1 MIKYIIPLALASG
14 LVQARTEIGIG
25 EYRYGPDT
33 PQNLACLMAEDLAKE
48 NAITRFVGEEIESST
63 FERCNERDCELQ
75 KDTTNDIKG
84 YIKHI
89 HTKQERKV
97 ELKGYTSCIVTI
109 RADVEKLK
117 NEIKLNL
124 INDSF
129 QFKTGEEIVFRGVVN
144 KVGNL
149 VIYNLYDNMYNKVY
163 EEKIT
168 TINKEFVLPSSKN
181 KIVARLPEDK
191 LSSKEVLMFL
201 FTENDFEFKNKL
213 TELEMKSFLR
223 NIPSEKKQIV
233 NRYVYIMR
241 NV

>member
-223 NIPSEKKQIV
+223 NIPSEKRQIV

>member
-1 MIKYIIPLALASG
+1 MIRYIIPLALATSI
-14 LVQARTEIGIG
+14 VQAKTEVGIG

-33 PQNLACLMAEDLAKE
+33 PQNLACLLAEDLAKE
-48 NAITRFVGEEIESST
+48 NVITRFVGEEVESST
-63 FERCNERDCELQ
+63 FERCNEHDCELQ
-75 KDTTNDIKG
+75 KDTINDIKG

-109 RADVEKLK
+109 RADVERLK

-124 INDSF
+124 NNDSF

-144 KVGNL
+144 KTGNL
-149 VIYNLYDNMYNKVY
+149 VIYNLYDDVYNKVY

-168 TINKEFVLPSSKN
+168 SINKEFVLPSSKN
-181 KIVARLPEDK
+181 KIVAKLPEDK

-201 FTENDFEFKNKL
+201 FTENDYEFKKTY

-223 NIPSEKKQIV
+223 NIPSEQRQVI

>member
-1 MIKYIIPLALASG
+1 MI
-14 LVQARTEIGIG
+14 
-25 EYRYGPDT
+25 
-33 PQNLACLMAEDLAKE
+33 
-48 NAITRFVGEEIESST
+48 
-63 FERCNERDCELQ
+63 
-75 KDTTNDIKG
+75 
-84 YIKHI
+84 
-89 HTKQERKV
+89 
-97 ELKGYTSCIVTI
+97 
-109 RADVEKLK
+109 
-117 NEIKLNL
+117 
-124 INDSF
+124 
-129 QFKTGEEIVFRGVVN
+129 FRGVVN

-149 VIYNLYDNMYNKVY
+149 VIYNLYDDVYNKVY

-223 NIPSEKKQIV
+223 NIPSEQRQIL